1 MGVCD
6 RHSITKYKMELR
18 SYNVERVYKDCVKCR
33 IGDSIGVDKEQL
45 ERHKEDIKS
54 MCSQIAHYNGWTLLA
69 TANIRTDGE
78 VWTPYMQIIEMLILL
93 GVKIEVLRLEIDKNN
108 RQISKVYFND
118 ETN

>member
-1 MGVCD
+1 
-6 RHSITKYKMELR
+6 MELR

-69 TANIRTDGE
+69 C
-78 VWTPYMQIIEMLILL
+78 LL
-93 GVKIEVLRLEIDKNN
+93 YTSPSPRD
-108 RQISKVYFND
+108 
-118 ETN
+118 

>member
-33 IGDSIGVDKEQL
+33 IGDELGVDKEQL

-54 MCSQIAHYNGWTLLA
+54 MCSQIARWKGHTYLV
-69 TANIRTDGE
+69 TANIREDGE
-78 VWTPYMQIIEMLILL
+78 TWTPYLQIVEMLILL
-93 GVKIEVLRLEIDKNN
+93 GAKIGVLSFEGNLDKETK
-108 RQISKVYFND
+108 ITFND